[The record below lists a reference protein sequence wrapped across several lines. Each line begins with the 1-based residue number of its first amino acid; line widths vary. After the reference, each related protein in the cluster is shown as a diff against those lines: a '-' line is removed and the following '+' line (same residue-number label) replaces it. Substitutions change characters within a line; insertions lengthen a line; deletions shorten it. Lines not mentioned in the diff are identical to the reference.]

1 MLEPKDLEMIS
12 SLFHQGLQPL
22 VDVTNSVSKK
32 VGRLETE
39 VADLKSDV
47 TQLKSDV
54 SDLKSNVAQLN
65 TDVSQLKFDVSDLKS
80 NVFQLNTDVAQL
92 KSDVAA
98 MQYQF
103 SDLNQKVLDIQLT
116 LENETNRNIR
126 IIAEGH
132 LDLSR
137 KFNEAAKISEE
148 DEMMKLRV
156 TTLENEVRKIKT
168 HLEIA

>member
-1 MLEPKDLEMIS
+1 MT
-12 SLFHQGLQPL
+12 QP
-22 VDVTNSVSKK
+22 
-32 VGRLETE
+32 
-39 VADLKSDV
+39 VANASIFIKE
-47 TQLKSDV
+47 
-54 SDLKSNVAQLN
+54 
-65 TDVSQLKFDVSDLKS
+65 
-80 NVFQLNTDVAQL
+80 
-92 KSDVAA
+92 
-98 MQYQF
+98 
-103 SDLNQKVLDIQLT
+103 VLDIQLT

>member
-47 TQLKSDV
+47 
-54 SDLKSNVAQLN
+54 
-65 TDVSQLKFDVSDLKS
+65 SQLKFDVSDLKS
-80 NVFQLNTDVAQL
+80 NVFQLNTDVSQL

-137 KFNEAAKISEE
+137 KFNEAAKTSEE

>member
-39 VADLKSDV
+39 VADLKSDF
-47 TQLKSDV
+47 TQLKSEV
-54 SDLKSNVAQLN
+54 SDLKS
-65 TDVSQLKFDVSDLKS
+65 DVSQLKFDVSDLKS
-80 NVFQLNTDVAQL
+80 NVFQLNADVAQL